1 MNIKYPHASIIFKIE
16 VDDNNLYH
24 YLKTYFGTAVLDDNS
39 LADNNLE
46 IYYIKVFYHDDQM
59 EIIYKS
65 SYKKFYVEKINVI
78 HVIFMIIRDNL
89 SFEENWTAYH
99 GSVVNLD
106 GRNYLFMGESGAGKT
121 TMVTYLLNICSAR
134 IFTEDIVIINYLKN
148 EVSPLHRPL
157 FLRNPAYELLL
168 KNGVKF
174 NGVLSH
180 VTEYGIDRIRYI
192 PNEMQI
198 VNHECAID
206 ACIILHIDKTVS
218 QISANHNL
226 DSFVYN
232 SYLHKTIEKN
242 IKSSIRLYKIIPMYI
257 MHYYGFSEIYDML
270 RSL

>member
-1 MNIKYPHASIIFKIE
+1 
-16 VDDNNLYH
+16 
-24 YLKTYFGTAVLDDNS
+24 
-39 LADNNLE
+39 
-46 IYYIKVFYHDDQM
+46 
-59 EIIYKS
+59 
-65 SYKKFYVEKINVI
+65 
-78 HVIFMIIRDNL
+78 
-89 SFEENWTAYH
+89 
-99 GSVVNLD
+99 
-106 GRNYLFMGESGAGKT
+106 
-121 TMVTYLLNICSAR
+121 MVTYLLNICSAR

-257 MHYYGFSEIYDML
+257 MHCKL
-270 RSL
+270 RSPTAAGAVASGHCAARRPGLK

>member
-1 MNIKYPHASIIFKIE
+1 
-16 VDDNNLYH
+16 
-24 YLKTYFGTAVLDDNS
+24 
-39 LADNNLE
+39 
-46 IYYIKVFYHDDQM
+46 M

-257 MHYYGFSEIYDML
+257 MHYYGFNEIYDML